1 MSLAA
6 VEPPDA
12 GRAPA
17 ESAGGGDI
25 LLLAPGLLVLVT
37 GLLLSV
43 LDSGFDPTVW
53 YPAALFLLV
62 LLALTIFVAPP
73 RRAERGRL
81 VTVSV
86 VLYGLFCVWSY
97 LGIAWADAP
106 GSAWEGANRALL
118 YGLAIAIVVLRPWPR
133 RAAVIAFAL
142 AGGVLTAI
150 ATVVLI
156 AGMGDPDPSNLLQEG
171 RLAEPAGYV
180 NATAGLW
187 LIGVWPLLAL
197 AIDRALP
204 LAARALAVGAATLL
218 MQAAFLSQ
226 SRGAAIA
233 LVAAAVAYVALN
245 TRRWPALLAL
255 AAPLVATYLTFD
267 TIAKVREAPTVAAL
281 TPAFDSAVEAILIA
295 AVVATAVAAVGLLV
309 GRRGEPLAASR
320 PTLRRNGDLALLALA
335 VLAAVGVL
343 VAMGNPVD
351 WADDRWQDF
360 KTTGY
365 SEVNSAENRFTGSL
379 GSGRYDFYRVAW
391 SQFEDSPLIG
401 VGQDNFA
408 NPYLERREGNEAP
421 RHPHSLVLRML
432 SQAGLIGSALFFAA
446 LALLLAAA
454 WGARGRLRRA
464 GDQAVLAVGGIA
476 TFVAWF
482 VQAAGDWLWVF
493 PALGIVALALLG
505 VAARVGEG
513 ETEPA
518 PESELAV
525 DGGPGARARLIANRS
540 ALAAGVLL
548 AGLSLVCAGIAARY
562 TSAAYDSSAS
572 DIETAI
578 ERLDRAAEL
587 NPLSAEPLLAKGVLA
602 QRIGRY
608 DAAKEALDEATE
620 REPDNWFIHFERAL
634 AESAQGDNRAAF
646 ADALEAKRLNPRQ
659 PLVDEVLAELRAGRR
674 VDAAVV
680 EEKLTRALENRL
692 SPVDPNAARE
702 R

>member
-1 MSLAA
+1 VSVAA
-6 VEPPDA
+6 VDPPDA
-12 GRAPA
+12 GQAPT
-17 ESAGGGDI
+17 ETAGGRDV
-25 LLLAPGLLVLVT
+25 LLLVPGLLVLVT

-62 LLALTIFVAPP
+62 LLALTVFVAPP
-73 RRAERGRL
+73 RRVERGRL

-118 YGLAIAIVVLRPWPR
+118 YGLAIAIVVLRPWSR
-133 RAAVIAFAL
+133 RAATIAFAL

-204 LAARALAVGAATLL
+204 LAARALSIGAATLL

-233 LVAAAVAYVALN
+233 LVAAAAVYVALN
-245 TRRWPALLAL
+245 TRRWPALLTL
-255 AAPLVATYLTFD
+255 AVPLAATYLTFD

-343 VAMGNPVD
+343 AAMGNPAD
-351 WADDRWQDF
+351 WADERWQDF

-365 SEVNSAENRFTGSL
+365 SEVNSSENRFTGSL

-391 SQFEDSPLIG
+391 SQFEDSPLVG

-454 WGARGRLRRA
+454 WNGRRRLRGV

-493 PALGIVALALLG
+493 PALGIVALTLLG
-505 VAARVGEG
+505 VAARLGE
-513 ETEPA
+513 EEAPPEPDI
-518 PESELAV
+518 AV

-572 DIETAI
+572 DIETAV

-608 DAAKEALDEATE
+608 DEAKEALDEATE

-634 AESAQGDNRAAF
+634 AESAQGDNRAAL
-646 ADALEAKRLNPRQ
+646 ADAREAKRLNPRQ

-680 EEKLTRALENRL
+680 EGKLTRALENRL